1 MRYRGVEFTVLEQ
14 CWQDRQ
20 CNRYTVR
27 VGQHLYSLLYEY
39 IWYDELKSWMDTVVG
54 IEIHIAGS

>member
-14 CWQDRQ
+14 TFRDRQ

-39 IWYDELKSWMDTVVG
+39 FWYDELKAWMNTIIG
-54 IEIHIAGS
+54 LELQIAHS